1 MAIPKRMPR
10 SVLLAVLVTFVS
22 GCLLQHDQE
31 SPLELQEG
39 EGAAKTIGA
48 EGGVISVPPDFSL
61 NFPAGALPTSSSV
74 TVAPRTNAPFPGDGG
89 AVLPGTAYDISPAGL
104 ALATPARVEI
114 RVPLTLLETS
124 DEVRLGVA
132 ILNPDGS
139 IATATGTYDAT
150 SGFLSADLE
159 RLGPVAAVV
168 ELDAIDVESG
178 LPPTLGGGNFAGAP
192 TPSGGGAGA
201 SAATMRYQSSCSP
214 DARRCFSS
222 GLIRVWISQSLRDR
236 IGGAL
241 VIVAPVVDADLDFLT
256 FGPSGQPTSVV
267 GEIRVAGTLK
277 ALVGNSVV
285 SYSYEEHSV
294 TGSESTPSVTAVAVA
309 DNVMVFA
316 NITGDSSN
324 EFEFGLSRIA
334 TGELLTFRIER
345 EINLEN
351 DDGSETTGTVFIH
364 VRLRR

>member
-1 MAIPKRMPR
+1 MATPLWMARLVP
-10 SVLLAVLVTFVS
+10 VGALLTSIS
-22 GCLLQHDQE
+22 GCLLQQDQK
-31 SPLELQEG
+31 SPLELGEG
-39 EGAAKTIGA
+39 EGAAKTIGV
-48 EGGVISVPPDFSL
+48 EGGVISVPPNFSL
-61 NFPAGALPTSSSV
+61 NFPAGALSASSPV
-74 TVAPRTNAPFPGDGG
+74 TVAPRINAPFPSDGG
-89 AVLPGTAYDISPAGL
+89 AVLPGTAYDVSPAGL
-104 ALATPARVEI
+104 TLATPARVEI
-114 RVPLTLLETS
+114 RVPPSLLEVG
-124 DEVRLGVA
+124 DDIRLGVA
-132 ILNPDGS
+132 LLNPDGS
-139 IATATGTYDAT
+139 IATATGSYDAT
-150 SGFLSADLE
+150 SGFLSAELE

-192 TPSGGGAGA
+192 TPSGGGVGA
-201 SAATMRYQSSCSP
+201 SGATLRYQSSCSP

-236 IGGAL
+236 IGGSL

-267 GEIRVAGTLK
+267 GEIRVGGILK